1 MITVVLII
9 AIVLFVVTCLF
20 PGIVISRIALGG
32 HDTKDYSSLKRY
44 TLGTAVILSTG
55 VLCTI
60 AFFILVPLVIIGAIL
75 VFSLMIIYELYWL
88 LNRR

>member
-9 AIVLFVVTCLF
+9 VIVVFIVTCLF

-32 HDTKDYSSLKRY
+32 NDTKDYSSLKRY
-44 TLGTAVILSTG
+44 ALGTAVILSTG

-60 AFFILVPLVIIGAIL
+60 AFFILIPLVIIGAIL
-75 VFSLMIIYELYWL
+75 VFALMIIYELYWL
-88 LNRR
+88 LNGR

>member
-1 MITVVLII
+1 MITVILII
-9 AIVLFVVTCLF
+9 AIVVFIVTCLF

-32 HDTKDYSSLKRY
+32 HDTENYSFLKRY
-44 TLGTAVILSTG
+44 ALGTAVILSTG

-75 VFSLMIIYELYWL
+75 VFVLLMIYELYWL
-88 LNRR
+88 LNGR

>member
-32 HDTKDYSSLKRY
+32 HDTENYSSLKRY
-44 TLGTAVILSTG
+44 ALGTAVILSTG

-60 AFFILVPLVIIGAIL
+60 AFFILIPLVLIGAIL
-75 VFSLMIIYELYWL
+75 VFALMIIYELYWL
-88 LNRR
+88 INRR

>member
-9 AIVLFVVTCLF
+9 SIVVFIVTCLF
-20 PGIVISRIALGG
+20 PGIVISRIALGE
-32 HDTKDYSSLKRY
+32 HDTENYSSLKRY
-44 TLGTAVILSTG
+44 ALGTAVILSTG

-60 AFFILVPLVIIGAIL
+60 AFFIMVPLTIVGAVLMFVLLVVSEIIG
-75 VFSLMIIYELYWL
+75 M